1 MRKSLVLL
9 VVVGLMLLGL
19 SAVQAQETITIEYW
33 NINNEGFG
41 GATVDMLI
49 ERFEAANPGVQV
61 EPRVQESY
69 PALVQN
75 LETQIAAGNPPALVQ
90 VGWPYLDY
98 VANNL
103 PFVSVQDLVAAW
115 GGEEHLAQFPQN
127 ILDLT
132 NMGGRNVGLAYS
144 LSNPVMYYNADMF
157 VAAGLDPDAPPT
169 TFEGWLEI
177 APALSEANGGIPV
190 FNFGYGSDNW
200 ILQAM
205 VESNGGRML
214 VCEDGEW
221 HTGLDSA
228 ESAAGLQAWADLILS
243 GQSLNAGYNDATPAF
258 IAGETVTYT
267 YSIAG
272 RGNIQ
277 RQVAFDLRA
286 TTFPQFGENPI
297 RIPGGGNL
305 LVTFATDPAQQEA
318 AWKFVQYLTSI
329 EGLSEWTRGLGYV
342 PLYEAVLD
350 EPAYAEFIAQNPIQ
364 QVGNSQ
370 LPLMVRWTSFP
381 GANGLA
387 AGDAAFRA
395 TQAALGGEMPAADA
409 LAAAAAEID
418 ALIAG
423 QPCGE

>member
-1 MRKSLVLL
+1 
-9 VVVGLMLLGL
+9 
-19 SAVQAQETITIEYW
+19 
-33 NINNEGFG
+33 
-41 GATVDMLI
+41 
-49 ERFEAANPGVQV
+49 
-61 EPRVQESY
+61 
-69 PALVQN
+69 
-75 LETQIAAGNPPALVQ
+75 
-90 VGWPYLDY
+90 
-98 VANNL
+98 
-103 PFVSVQDLVAAW
+103 
-115 GGEEHLAQFPQN
+115 
-127 ILDLT
+127 
-132 NMGGRNVGLAYS
+132 
-144 LSNPVMYYNADMF
+144 
-157 VAAGLDPDAPPT
+157 
-169 TFEGWLEI
+169 
-177 APALSEANGGIPV
+177 
-190 FNFGYGSDNW
+190 
-200 ILQAM
+200 M

-221 HTGLDSA
+221 RTGLDSA

-258 IAGETVTYT
+258 IAGETVTYV

-381 GANGLA
+381 GANGL
-387 AGDAAFRA
+387 
-395 TQAALGGEMPAADA
+395 PAADA

-423 QPCGE
+423 QPCSD